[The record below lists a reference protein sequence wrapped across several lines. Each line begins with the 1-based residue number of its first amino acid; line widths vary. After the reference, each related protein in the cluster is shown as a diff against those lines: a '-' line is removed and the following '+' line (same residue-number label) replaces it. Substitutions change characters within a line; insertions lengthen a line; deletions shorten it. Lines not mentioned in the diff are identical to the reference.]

1 MEIVFFFKSK
11 YDPGISINHV
21 MKPIV
26 ETIGKSENIYIKQY
40 YLPAI
45 GLNIKSIISNL
56 LFVHKNRSKKGIN
69 HIVGEVHY
77 AVYALLGCKSVLTVH
92 DIGFGQVINLKQL
105 NVLGCILLIYIL

>member
-45 GLNIKSIISNL
+45 G
-56 LFVHKNRSKKGIN
+56 
-69 HIVGEVHY
+69 
-77 AVYALLGCKSVLTVH
+77 
-92 DIGFGQVINLKQL
+92 
-105 NVLGCILLIYIL
+105 

>member
-56 LFVHKNRSKKGIN
+56 LFVHKIVQKKELI
-69 HIVGEVHY
+69 
-77 AVYALLGCKSVLTVH
+77 
-92 DIGFGQVINLKQL
+92 
-105 NVLGCILLIYIL
+105 ILWVKYTMLYMRY

>member
-45 GLNIKSIISNL
+45 GLNIKSIISN
-56 LFVHKNRSKKGIN
+56 H
-69 HIVGEVHY
+69 
-77 AVYALLGCKSVLTVH
+77 
-92 DIGFGQVINLKQL
+92 
-105 NVLGCILLIYIL
+105 